1 MEKSLRSKS
10 SKSIVTIDR
19 VSKPCIVTVV
29 IFELLI
35 SLRKSH
41 TNNRYKDQEN
51 TATKIPPN
59 EYIITF
65 LCHCSRSTSFL
76 ILQYVDGIIFS
87 LLRFRTDRT
96 VKHIEVLLDETTQK
110 YRVKDE
116 SDAVSYANFLQFD
129 SIQQLLD
136 QCKQHA
142 SKMGTVLAY
151 DELKSNK
158 AISRP
163 GLFKARLS

>member
-1 MEKSLRSKS
+1 MKNWLACLNITR
-10 SKSIVTIDR
+10 
-19 VSKPCIVTVV
+19 
-29 IFELLI
+29 
-35 SLRKSH
+35 
-41 TNNRYKDQEN
+41 NNFFN
-51 TATKIPPN
+51 
-59 EYIITF
+59 
-65 LCHCSRSTSFL
+65 
-76 ILQYVDGIIFS
+76 

-142 SKMGTVLAY
+142 SKEGTVLDY
-151 DELKSNK
+151 DLQIEIDQKTEKPNEAAVYFFNGMLTHS
-158 AISRP
+158 SC
-163 GLFKARLS
+163 